1 MESND
6 TYNVYTH
13 IDFDI
18 THSQTDIFLKFF
30 IYLLIDLSAKPALI
44 SLILRDTA
52 WLNGLS
58 VSR

>member
-6 TYNVYTH
+6 TNNVYTH

-18 THSQTDIFLKFF
+18 TLSQTDTFLKFF
-30 IYLLIDLSAKPALI
+30 IYLLIDLSANPALI
-44 SLILRDTA
+44 SLILREPA

-58 VSR
+58 VGG